1 MPNAENAILDPFSA
15 MAPTQAIMVAVCGLV
30 VVFLMLAILAL
41 VIRINSKLVS
51 LLEGRKEEPAPAP
64 VTKHAPA
71 APAPA
76 PAAPAVDEGE
86 LVAVMMAAIAEESG
100 MSPNSFRITNVSAAP
115 AAAPVAAA
123 PAAAAPAAPA
133 PAPAPA
139 AAPAPAPAPAAE
151 PAPAPAAAPVS
162 VGAGETPV
170 NSPMPGSIFK
180 IECTVGQSVK
190 AGDVLIVLE
199 AMKMEIE
206 VSAPVDGTV
215 KAIAVSTGATVNTDD
230 LLVTLG

>member
-1 MPNAENAILDPFSA
+1 M
-15 MAPTQAIMVAVCGLV
+15 
-30 VVFLMLAILAL
+30 
-41 VIRINSKLVS
+41 
-51 LLEGRKEEPAPAP
+51 
-64 VTKHAPA
+64 TKHAPA

-100 MSPNSFRITNVSAAP
+100 MSPNSFRITNVSD
-115 AAAPVAAA
+115 APVA
-123 PAAAAPAAPA
+123 AAPA

-180 IECTVGQSVK
+180 VECTVGQSVHRRVHRRHRQHRRP
-190 AGDVLIVLE
+190 AGD
-199 AMKMEIE
+199 
-206 VSAPVDGTV
+206 SGV
-215 KAIAVSTGATVNTDD
+215 KALSSPRERHCERQNSLSGYIR
-230 LLVTLG
+230 LCR

>member
-1 MPNAENAILDPFSA
+1 MPKAENAILDPFSA
-15 MAPTQAIMVAVCGLV
+15 MAPTEAIMVAVCGIV

-51 LLEGRKEEPAPAP
+51 LLEGKKETAAPAP
-64 VTKHAPA
+64 VTKPA
-71 APAPA
+71 APAAA

-115 AAAPVAAA
+115 AAAPV
-123 PAAAAPAAPA
+123 AAAPAAPA

>member
-1 MPNAENAILDPFSA
+1 MPDEKIAILNPFDA
-15 MAPTQAIMVAVCGLV
+15 MEPTQAILVAVCGMV

-41 VIRINSKLVS
+41 VIRINSKLVG
-51 LLEGRKEEPAPAP
+51 LLEGKKDEAAPAPAAKP
-64 VTKHAPA
+64 AA

-115 AAAPVAAA
+115 AAPVAAA
-123 PAAAAPAAPA
+123 PAAPVAAAPVAA

-139 AAPAPAPAPAAE
+139 AAPAPA

-180 IECTVGQSVK
+180 IECSVGQSVK

-215 KAIAVSTGATVNTDD
+215 KAIAVSNGATVNTDD

>member
-1 MPNAENAILDPFSA
+1 MPSVEKAILNPFEAMDPASA
-15 MAPTQAIMVAVCGLV
+15 ALVAVCGLV

-41 VIRINSKLVS
+41 VIKINSKLVTMM
-51 LLEGRKEEPAPAP
+51 EGKKE
-64 VTKHAPA
+64 A
-71 APAPA
+71 APAPAAKPAAAAAPAPAA

-115 AAAPVAAA
+115 AAPVAAPVAA
-123 PAAAAPAAPA
+123 PAPA

-139 AAPAPAPAPAAE
+139 AAPAPAPAPAPTAE
-151 PAPAPAAAPVS
+151 PAPAAAPVA
-162 VGAGETPV
+162 VAAGETPV
-170 NSPMPGSIFK
+170 NSPMPGSIFR
-180 IECTVGQSVK
+180 IECTVGQKVK

-206 VSAPVDGTV
+206 VSAPADGTV
-215 KAIAVSTGATVNTDD
+215 KAIAVSNGQTVNTDD

>member
-115 AAAPVAAA
+115 AAAASRIPARTIFPRRMATPPRPTIICAEGAAVCA
-123 PAAAAPAAPA
+123 LR
-133 PAPAPA
+133 
-139 AAPAPAPAPAAE
+139 
-151 PAPAPAAAPVS
+151 
-162 VGAGETPV
+162 GA
-170 NSPMPGSIFK
+170 SD
-180 IECTVGQSVK
+180 
-190 AGDVLIVLE
+190 A
-199 AMKMEIE
+199 
-206 VSAPVDGTV
+206 SAQMR
-215 KAIAVSTGATVNTDD
+215 DD
-230 LLVTLG
+230 TTRALHVV

>member
-15 MAPTQAIMVAVCGLV
+15 MAPTEAIMVAVCGLV

-115 AAAPVAAA
+115 AAAPVGGRHCQGHRRVHRRHRQHRR
-123 PAAAAPAAPA
+123 PAGD
-133 PAPAPA
+133 
-139 AAPAPAPAPAAE
+139 
-151 PAPAPAAAPVS
+151 S
-162 VGAGETPV
+162 G
-170 NSPMPGSIFK
+170 
-180 IECTVGQSVK
+180 VK
-190 AGDVLIVLE
+190 ALSSPRERHCERQNSLSGYIRLCR
-199 AMKMEIE
+199 
-206 VSAPVDGTV
+206 
-215 KAIAVSTGATVNTDD
+215 
-230 LLVTLG
+230 

>member
-1 MPNAENAILDPFSA
+1 MPDEKIAILNPFDA
-15 MAPTQAIMVAVCGLV
+15 MEPTQAIMVAVCGMV

-41 VIRINSKLVS
+41 VIRINSKLVG
-51 LLEGRKEEPAPAP
+51 LLEGKKEEAAPAPAAKP
-64 VTKHAPA
+64 AA

-115 AAAPVAAA
+115 AAPVAAA
-123 PAAAAPAAPA
+123 PVAA

-139 AAPAPAPAPAAE
+139 AAPAPAPAPAPAAE
-151 PAPAPAAAPVS
+151 AAPAPAAAPVS